1 MPTAIQEA
9 YGLAR
14 TTSLPYTEAVP
25 AIKEA
30 LKGVG
35 FGVLWEIDIPATL
48 KAKIGVEGFRDYVIL
63 GACNPHLAHR
73 ALTAELD
80 LGLLLPCN
88 VVVYDA
94 GEGRTAVK
102 AIEPDKMMGFVGN
115 PALEPVAAEAREK
128 LLAALEALPA

>member
-1 MPTAIQEA
+1 MSAIVEES
-9 YGLAR
+9 YGLGR
-14 TTSLPYTEAVP
+14 TISLPYAAAVD
-25 AIKEA
+25 AIKES

-35 FGVLWEIDIPATL
+35 FGVLWEIDVPAVL
-48 KAKIGVEGFRDYVIL
+48 KAKIGVEDFRDYVIL

-102 AIEPDKMMGFVGN
+102 AIEPHRMMGVVGN
-115 PALEPVAAEAREK
+115 PHLVPIAEEARAK
-128 LLAALEALPA
+128 LQAALDALPA